1 MTENLWYDNMAVGK
15 NTLGKIMARVSE
27 EAKLSKRYTN
37 HCIRSTCITN
47 LYENGIEARHIME
60 ISGHKSESSVRSYTK
75 RLGENKQRE
84 ISNILNRCVK
94 SETETAPK
102 HPRTSSPS
110 SPVQEQPVPDFLD
123 DGILDLMPEILPDS
137 VLASI
142 ETYENNY
149 LATNVHLPQGFSI
162 QNINGSNIHFHFNT
176 K

>member
-15 NTLGKIMARVSE
+15 NTLGKIMAKVSE

-37 HCIRSTCITN
+37 HCIRATCITN
-47 LYENGIEARHIME
+47 LDENGIETRHIME

-110 SPVQEQPVPDFLD
+110 STVQEQPVPDFLD